1 MLDPCMSLITRL
13 KSKFNPSPSLLRLV
27 TYLKPHRGKIA
38 MSIVFM
44 IGAGAASSLIAMLLG
59 KLTDVGFYDQ
69 EAWIVVAAPIALI
82 FISVLHGGS
91 MFMSNYLL
99 GKTSQA
105 VLVKLRGEIFHK
117 ILRWPAAT
125 YQKNSTGNI
134 TSKFIFEANVALSNA
149 SKSCIILVRDSVQV
163 VALTC
168 VLVWNNW
175 MLAIVSLI
183 IAPMIFKLLRYISKR
198 MKTIMETCQAS
209 FASVLERVK
218 EVYEGH
224 RLVKLSDTYALEMDR
239 FKRIND
245 GVSKMMI
252 DMTKV
257 TSMGTPLTQ
266 LIFMSGVALVL
277 AFAMFQISQGVITMG
292 DFVTFLAALLL
303 LMPPLR
309 NLAGVNS
316 GFVMMAVAAES
327 IFATLDEADET
338 DEGKVDLTTCK
349 GDFVFEH
356 VSMRY
361 PNTKRD
367 AVHEFNLEV
376 KAGDCIALVGLSG
389 SGKSTLVHMIPRFWN
404 PTKGRILLDGIDI
417 RDLRLESLRRHIAI
431 VSQDVMLFD
440 DTIRNN
446 VLYGSPD
453 ATEAEVWKALED
465 ASLADFVRTLPEGL
479 DTLVGEG
486 GSRLS
491 GSQKQRLSIAR
502 AFLRNAPILIL
513 DEATSALDS
522 ENEMKIKGALVS
534 LMKGRTTFMVAHRFS
549 TIEHATKIVAMAD
562 GVVKEMGTR
571 AELLEQNG
579 LFAELLRLQSL
590 EKREGKTENN
600 NEGKTDGGELA

>member
-1 MLDPCMSLITRL
+1 MSLITRL
-13 KSKFNPSPSLLRLV
+13 KSKLNPSLLRLV

-69 EAWIVVAAPIALI
+69 EAWIVVVAPIALI

-125 YQKNSTGNI
+125 YQKNSIGNI

-491 GSQKQRLSIAR
+491 GGQKQRLSIAR
-502 AFLRNAPILIL
+502 AFLRNTPILIL

-562 GVVKEMGTR
+562 GVVKEMGTH

-590 EKREGKTENN
+590 EKREDKTENN
-600 NEGKTDGGELA
+600 NKGKTDGGELA

>member
-1 MLDPCMSLITRL
+1 MSLITRL
-13 KSKFNPSPSLLRLV
+13 KSKLNPSLLRLV

-183 IAPMIFKLLRYISKR
+183 IAPMIVKLLRYISKR

-417 RDLRLESLRRHIAI
+417 RDLSLESLRRHIAI

-491 GSQKQRLSIAR
+491 GGQKQRLSIAR
-502 AFLRNAPILIL
+502 AFLRNTPILIL

-562 GVVKEMGTR
+562 GVVKEMGAR

-579 LFAELLRLQSL
+579 LFAELWRLQSL
-590 EKREGKTENN
+590 EKREEKTENN

>member
-1 MLDPCMSLITRL
+1 MSLITRL
-13 KSKFNPSPSLLRLV
+13 KSKLNPSLLRLV

-292 DFVTFLAALLL
+292 NFVTFLAALLL

-417 RDLRLESLRRHIAI
+417 RDLSLESLRRHIA
-431 VSQDVMLFD
+431 
-440 DTIRNN
+440 IRNN

-491 GSQKQRLSIAR
+491 GGQKQRLSIAR
-502 AFLRNAPILIL
+502 AFLRNTPILIL

-562 GVVKEMGTR
+562 GVVKEMGAR

-590 EKREGKTENN
+590 EKREEKTENN

>member
-1 MLDPCMSLITRL
+1 MSLIYRL
-13 KSKFNPSPSLLRLV
+13 KSKFNTCPSLLRLV
-27 TYLKPHRGKIA
+27 KYLKPHRGKIA
-38 MSIVFM
+38 MSLVFM
-44 IGAGAASSLIAMLLG
+44 IGAGAASSLIAVLLG
-59 KLTDVGFYDQ
+59 KITDVGFYDQ
-69 EAWIVVAAPIALI
+69 ETWIVLAAPVALI

-99 GKTSQA
+99 GKASQA

-125 YQKNSTGNI
+125 YQQNSTGLV
-134 TSKFIFEANVALSNA
+134 TSRFIFSANVSLSNA

-163 VALTC
+163 VALIC

-183 IAPMIFKLLRYISKR
+183 IAPLIFKLLRYISNR
-198 MKTIMETCQAS
+198 MKTIMDTCQAS
-209 FASVLERVK
+209 FAVLLEHVK

-224 RLVKLSDTYALEMDR
+224 RLVKLSDTYCLEMDR

-245 GVSKMMI
+245 TMSNMML

-266 LIFMSGVALVL
+266 LVFMSGVAVVL
-277 AFAMFQISQGVITMG
+277 GFAMLQISRGLITMG
-292 DFVTFLAALLL
+292 DFVTYLTALLL

-309 NLAGVNS
+309 NLAGINS
-316 GFVMMAVAAES
+316 GFVMMEVAAKN
-327 IFATLDEADET
+327 IFLTLDEADEV
-338 DEGKVDLTTCK
+338 DEGKVELTTCK
-349 GDFVFEH
+349 GNFVFEH

-367 AVHEFNLEV
+367 AVHDFSLEV

-389 SGKSTLVHMIPRFWN
+389 SGKSTLVHLIPRFWN
-404 PTKGRILLDGIDI
+404 PTGGRILLDGIDI
-417 RDLRLESLRRHIAI
+417 RDMTLESLRRHIAI

-446 VLYGSPD
+446 VIYGSPD
-453 ATEAEVWKALED
+453 ATEVEVWKALED
-465 ASLADFVRTLPEGL
+465 ASLADFVRTLPDGL
-479 DTLVGEG
+479 DTPVGEG
-486 GSRLS
+486 GSLLS
-491 GSQKQRLSIAR
+491 GGQKQRLSIAR
-502 AFLRNAPILIL
+502 AFLRNTPILIL

-522 ENEMKIKGALVS
+522 ENEMKIKEALVA
-534 LMKGRTTFMVAHRFS
+534 LMRGRTTFMVAHRFS
-549 TIEHATKIVAMAD
+549 TIEHATQIVAMAD
-562 GVVKEMGTR
+562 GAVKEMGTR

-590 EKREGKTENN
+590 GVHEEKMENRDDS
-600 NEGKTDGGELA
+600 KTDEGEQV

>member
-1 MLDPCMSLITRL
+1 MSLITRL
-13 KSKFNPSPSLLRLV
+13 KSKLNPSLLRLV

-292 DFVTFLAALLL
+292 NFVTFLAALLL

-417 RDLRLESLRRHIAI
+417 RDLTLESLRRHIAI

-491 GSQKQRLSIAR
+491 GGQKQRLSIAR
-502 AFLRNAPILIL
+502 AFLRNTPILIL

-590 EKREGKTENN
+590 EKREEKTENN

>member
-1 MLDPCMSLITRL
+1 MSLIFRL
-13 KSKFNPSPSLLRLV
+13 KSKLNPSLLRLV

-38 MSIVFM
+38 MSLVFM

-69 EAWIVVAAPIALI
+69 EAWIVVVAPIALI

-117 ILRWPAAT
+117 ILRWPADT

-175 MLAIVSLI
+175 MLAIVSFI

-198 MKTIMETCQAS
+198 MKMIMETCQAS

-224 RLVKLSDTYALEMDR
+224 RLIKLSDTYALEMDR

-316 GFVMMAVAAES
+316 GFVVMAVAAES
-327 IFATLDEADET
+327 IFATLDEADEA

-376 KAGDCIALVGLSG
+376 KAGDCIALVGVSG

-417 RDLRLESLRRHIAI
+417 RDLKLESLRRHIAI
-431 VSQDVMLFD
+431 VSQDVMIFD

-479 DTLVGEG
+479 DTVVGEG

-491 GSQKQRLSIAR
+491 GGQKQRLSIAR

-562 GVVKEMGTR
+562 GVIKEMGTR

>member
-1 MLDPCMSLITRL
+1 MSLITRL
-13 KSKFNPSPSLLRLV
+13 KSKLNPSLLRLV

-491 GSQKQRLSIAR
+491 GGQKQRLSIAR
-502 AFLRNAPILIL
+502 AVYRHPEILIF
-513 DEATSALDS
+513 DDSFSALDFKTDR
-522 ENEMKIKGALVS
+522 EVRDALAREA
-534 LMKGRTTFMVAHRFS
+534 KDS
-549 TIEHATKIVAMAD
+549 TKLIVAQRIGTIMNAD
-562 GVVKEMGTR
+562 RIVVLDDGKVVGQGTHK
-571 AELLEQNG
+571 ELLDNCDVYRQI
-579 LFAELLRLQSL
+579 AESQLSQS
-590 EKREGKTENN
+590 
-600 NEGKTDGGELA
+600 ELTA

>member
-1 MLDPCMSLITRL
+1 MSLITRL
-13 KSKFNPSPSLLRLV
+13 KSKLNPSLLRLV

-292 DFVTFLAALLL
+292 NFVTFLAALLL

-417 RDLRLESLRRHIAI
+417 RDLKLESLRRHIAI
-431 VSQDVMLFD
+431 VSQDVMIFD

-465 ASLADFVRTLPEGL
+465 ASLADFVRPLPEGL
-479 DTLVGEG
+479 DTVVGEG

-491 GSQKQRLSIAR
+491 GGQKQRLSIAR

>member
-1 MLDPCMSLITRL
+1 M
-13 KSKFNPSPSLLRLV
+13 

-38 MSIVFM
+38 MSLVFM

-117 ILRWPAAT
+117 ILHWPADT

-175 MLAIVSLI
+175 MLAIVSFI

-198 MKTIMETCQAS
+198 MKMIMETCQAS
-209 FASVLERVK
+209 FASILERVK

-224 RLVKLSDTYALEMDR
+224 RLIKLSDTYALEMDR

-277 AFAMFQISQGVITMG
+277 AFAMFQISQRVITMG

-316 GFVMMAVAAES
+316 GFVVMAVAAES
-327 IFATLDEADET
+327 IFATLDEADEA

-417 RDLRLESLRRHIAI
+417 RDLKLESLRRHIAI
-431 VSQDVMLFD
+431 VSQDVMIFD

-479 DTLVGEG
+479 DTVVGEG

-491 GSQKQRLSIAR
+491 GGQKQRLSIAR

>member
-1 MLDPCMSLITRL
+1 MSLIFRL
-13 KSKFNPSPSLLRLV
+13 KSKLNPSLLRLV

-38 MSIVFM
+38 MSLVFM

-117 ILRWPAAT
+117 ILHWPADT

-175 MLAIVSLI
+175 MLAIVSFI

-198 MKTIMETCQAS
+198 MKMIMETCQAS
-209 FASVLERVK
+209 FASILERVK

-224 RLVKLSDTYALEMDR
+224 RLIKLSDTYALEMDR

-277 AFAMFQISQGVITMG
+277 AFAMFQISQRVITMG

-316 GFVMMAVAAES
+316 GFVVMAVAAES
-327 IFATLDEADET
+327 IFATLDEADEA

-417 RDLRLESLRRHIAI
+417 RDLKLESLRRHIAI
-431 VSQDVMLFD
+431 VSQDVMIFD

-479 DTLVGEG
+479 DTVVGEG

-491 GSQKQRLSIAR
+491 GGQKQRLSIAR

-562 GVVKEMGTR
+562 GVVKEMAR
-571 AELLEQNG
+571 VPSCLNKMV
-579 LFAELLRLQSL
+579 S
-590 EKREGKTENN
+590 
-600 NEGKTDGGELA
+600 

>member
-1 MLDPCMSLITRL
+1 MSLITRL
-13 KSKFNPSPSLLRLV
+13 KSKLNPSLLRLV

-417 RDLRLESLRRHIAI
+417 RDLSLESLRRHIAI

-491 GSQKQRLSIAR
+491 GGQRQRLSIAR
-502 AFLRNAPILIL
+502 AFLRNTPILIL

-562 GVVKEMGTR
+562 GVVKEMGAR

-579 LFAELLRLQSL
+579 LFAELWRLQSL
-590 EKREGKTENN
+590 EKREEKTENN

>member
-1 MLDPCMSLITRL
+1 MSLITRL
-13 KSKFNPSPSLLRLV
+13 KSKLNPSLLRLV

-252 DMTKV
+252 NMTKV

-338 DEGKVDLTTCK
+338 DEDKVDLTTCK

-417 RDLRLESLRRHIAI
+417 RDLSLESLRRHIAI
-431 VSQDVMLFD
+431 VSQDVMIFD

-479 DTLVGEG
+479 DTVVGEG

-491 GSQKQRLSIAR
+491 GGQKQRLSIAR

-562 GVVKEMGTR
+562 GVVKEMGTH

>member
-1 MLDPCMSLITRL
+1 MSLITRL
-13 KSKFNPSPSLLRLV
+13 KSKLNPSLLRLV
-27 TYLKPHRGKIA
+27 TYLQPHRGKIA

-257 TSMGTPLTQ
+257 SSMGTPLTQ

-417 RDLRLESLRRHIAI
+417 RDLKLESLRRHIAI
-431 VSQDVMLFD
+431 VSQDVMIFD

-479 DTLVGEG
+479 DTVVGEG

-491 GSQKQRLSIAR
+491 GGQKQRLSIAR

>member
-1 MLDPCMSLITRL
+1 MSLITRL
-13 KSKFNPSPSLLRLV
+13 KSKLNPSLLRLV

-69 EAWIVVAAPIALI
+69 EAWIVVAAPNALI

-361 PNTKRD
+361 PNTLRD

-389 SGKSTLVHMIPRFWN
+389 SGMSTLVHMIPRFWN

-465 ASLADFVRTLPEGL
+465 ASLADFVRSLPEGL

-486 GSRLS
+486 GRRLS
-491 GSQKQRLSIAR
+491 GGQKQRLSIAR
-502 AFLRNAPILIL
+502 AFLRNTPILIL

-562 GVVKEMGTR
+562 GVVKEMGTH

-579 LFAELLRLQSL
+579 LFAEL
-590 EKREGKTENN
+590 
-600 NEGKTDGGELA
+600 

>member
-1 MLDPCMSLITRL
+1 MSLITRL
-13 KSKFNPSPSLLRLV
+13 KSKLNPSLLRLV

-105 VLVKLRGEIFHK
+105 VLVTLRGEIFHK

-183 IAPMIFKLLRYISKR
+183 IVPMIFKLLRYISKR

-327 IFATLDEADET
+327 IFAMLDEADET

-465 ASLADFVRTLPEGL
+465 ASLADFVRTLPVGL

-491 GSQKQRLSIAR
+491 GGQKQRLSIAR
-502 AFLRNAPILIL
+502 AFLRNTPILIL

-562 GVVKEMGTR
+562 GVVKEMGTH

-590 EKREGKTENN
+590 EKREDKTENN
-600 NEGKTDGGELA
+600 NKGKTDGGELA

>member
-1 MLDPCMSLITRL
+1 MSLITRL
-13 KSKFNPSPSLLRLV
+13 KSKLNPSLLRLV

-239 FKRIND
+239 VKRIND

-417 RDLRLESLRRHIAI
+417 RDLSLESLRRHIAI

-491 GSQKQRLSIAR
+491 GGQKQRLSIAR
-502 AFLRNAPILIL
+502 AFLRNTPILIL

-562 GVVKEMGTR
+562 GVVKEMGAR

-590 EKREGKTENN
+590 EKREEKTENN

>member
-1 MLDPCMSLITRL
+1 MSLITRL
-13 KSKFNPSPSLLRLV
+13 KSKLNPSLLRLV

-292 DFVTFLAALLL
+292 NFVTFLAALLL

-417 RDLRLESLRRHIAI
+417 RDLKLESLRRHIAI
-431 VSQDVMLFD
+431 VSQDVMIFD

-491 GSQKQRLSIAR
+491 GGQKQRLSIAR
-502 AFLRNAPILIL
+502 AFLRNTPILIL

>member
-1 MLDPCMSLITRL
+1 MSLITRL
-13 KSKFNPSPSLLRLV
+13 KSKLTPSLLRLV

-417 RDLRLESLRRHIAI
+417 RDLSLESLRRHIAI

-491 GSQKQRLSIAR
+491 GGQKQRLSIAR
-502 AFLRNAPILIL
+502 AFLRNTPILIL

-562 GVVKEMGTR
+562 GVVKEMGAR

-590 EKREGKTENN
+590 EKREEKTENN

>member
-1 MLDPCMSLITRL
+1 MSLITRL
-13 KSKFNPSPSLLRLV
+13 KSKLNPSLLRLV

-417 RDLRLESLRRHIAI
+417 RDLSLESLRRHIAI

-491 GSQKQRLSIAR
+491 GGQKQRLSIAR
-502 AFLRNAPILIL
+502 AFLRNTPILIL

-522 ENEMKIKGALVS
+522 ENEMKIKVALVS

-562 GVVKEMGTR
+562 GVVKEMGAR

-590 EKREGKTENN
+590 EKREEKTENN

>member
-1 MLDPCMSLITRL
+1 MSLITRL
-13 KSKFNPSPSLLRLV
+13 KSKLNPSLLRLV

-404 PTKGRILLDGIDI
+404 PTNGRILLDGIDI
-417 RDLRLESLRRHIAI
+417 RDLKLESLRRHIAI
-431 VSQDVMLFD
+431 VSQDVMIFD

-479 DTLVGEG
+479 DTVVGEG

-491 GSQKQRLSIAR
+491 GGQKQRLSIAR

>member
-1 MLDPCMSLITRL
+1 MSLITRL
-13 KSKFNPSPSLLRLV
+13 KSKLNPSPSLLRLV

-417 RDLRLESLRRHIAI
+417 RDLSLESLRRHIAI

-491 GSQKQRLSIAR
+491 GGQKQRLSIAR
-502 AFLRNAPILIL
+502 AFLRNTPILIL

-562 GVVKEMGTR
+562 GVVKEMGAR

-590 EKREGKTENN
+590 EKREEKTENN

>member
-1 MLDPCMSLITRL
+1 MSLITRL
-13 KSKFNPSPSLLRLV
+13 KSKLNPSLLRLV

-338 DEGKVDLTTCK
+338 DEGKVDLTNCK

-417 RDLRLESLRRHIAI
+417 RDLSLESLRRHIAI

-491 GSQKQRLSIAR
+491 GGQKQRLSIAR
-502 AFLRNAPILIL
+502 AFLRNTPILIL

-562 GVVKEMGTR
+562 GVVKEMGAR

-590 EKREGKTENN
+590 EKREEKTENN

>member
-1 MLDPCMSLITRL
+1 MSLIFRL
-13 KSKFNPSPSLLRLV
+13 KSKLNPSLLRLV

-38 MSIVFM
+38 MSLVFM

-117 ILRWPAAT
+117 ILHWPADT

-175 MLAIVSLI
+175 MLAIVSFI

-198 MKTIMETCQAS
+198 MKMIMETCQAS
-209 FASVLERVK
+209 FASILERVK

-224 RLVKLSDTYALEMDR
+224 RLIKLSDTYALEMDR

-277 AFAMFQISQGVITMG
+277 AFAMFQISQRVITMG

-316 GFVMMAVAAES
+316 GFVVMAVAAES
-327 IFATLDEADET
+327 IFATLDEADEA

-417 RDLRLESLRRHIAI
+417 RDLKLESLRRHIAI
-431 VSQDVMLFD
+431 VSQDVMIFD

-479 DTLVGEG
+479 DTVVGEG

-491 GSQKQRLSIAR
+491 GGQKQRLSIAR

-562 GVVKEMGTR
+562 GVVKEMGTH

>member
-1 MLDPCMSLITRL
+1 MSLIYRL
-13 KSKFNPSPSLLRLV
+13 KSKFNTCPSLLRLV
-27 TYLKPHRGKIA
+27 KYLKPHRGKIA
-38 MSIVFM
+38 MSLVFM
-44 IGAGAASSLIAMLLG
+44 IGAGAASSLIAVLLG
-59 KLTDVGFYDQ
+59 KITDVGFYDQ
-69 EAWIVVAAPIALI
+69 ETWIVLAAPVALI

-125 YQKNSTGNI
+125 YQQNSTGLV
-134 TSKFIFEANVALSNA
+134 TSRFIFSANVSLSNA

-163 VALTC
+163 VALIC

-183 IAPMIFKLLRYISKR
+183 IAPLIFKLLRYISNR
-198 MKTIMETCQAS
+198 MKTIMDTCQAS
-209 FASVLERVK
+209 FAVLLEHVK

-224 RLVKLSDTYALEMDR
+224 RLVKLSDTYCLEMDR

-245 GVSKMMI
+245 TMSNMML

-266 LIFMSGVALVL
+266 LVFMSGVAVVL
-277 AFAMFQISQGVITMG
+277 GFAMLQISRGLITMG
-292 DFVTFLAALLL
+292 DFVTYLTALLL

-309 NLAGVNS
+309 NLAGINS
-316 GFVMMAVAAES
+316 GFVMMEVAAKN
-327 IFATLDEADET
+327 IFLTLDEADEV
-338 DEGKVDLTTCK
+338 DEGKVELTTCK
-349 GDFVFEH
+349 GNFVFEH

-367 AVHEFNLEV
+367 AVHDFSLEV

-389 SGKSTLVHMIPRFWN
+389 SGKSTLVHLIPRFWN
-404 PTKGRILLDGIDI
+404 PTGGRILLDGIDI
-417 RDLRLESLRRHIAI
+417 RDMTLESLRRHIAI

-446 VLYGSPD
+446 VIYGSPD
-453 ATEAEVWKALED
+453 ATEVEVWKALEE
-465 ASLADFVRTLPEGL
+465 ASLADFVRTLPDGL
-479 DTLVGEG
+479 DTPVGEG
-486 GSRLS
+486 GSLLS
-491 GSQKQRLSIAR
+491 GGQKQRLSIAR
-502 AFLRNAPILIL
+502 AFLRNTPILIL

-522 ENEMKIKGALVS
+522 ENEMKIKEALVA
-534 LMKGRTTFMVAHRFS
+534 LMRGRTTFMVAHRFS
-549 TIEHATKIVAMAD
+549 TIEHATQIVAMAD
-562 GVVKEMGTR
+562 GAVKEMGTR

-590 EKREGKTENN
+590 EVHEEKMENRDDS
-600 NEGKTDGGELA
+600 KTDEGEQV

>member
-1 MLDPCMSLITRL
+1 MSLITRL
-13 KSKFNPSPSLLRLV
+13 KSKLNPSLLRLV

-417 RDLRLESLRRHIAI
+417 RDLSLESLRRHIAI

-491 GSQKQRLSIAR
+491 GGQKQRLSIAR
-502 AFLRNAPILIL
+502 AFLRNTPILIL

-562 GVVKEMGTR
+562 GVVKEMGAR

-590 EKREGKTENN
+590 EKREEKTENN
-600 NEGKTDGGELA
+600 NEGKTGGGELA

>member
-1 MLDPCMSLITRL
+1 MSLITRL
-13 KSKFNPSPSLLRLV
+13 KSKLNPSLLRLV

-316 GFVMMAVAAES
+316 GFVMMAVAGES
-327 IFATLDEADET
+327 IFAPLDEADET

-491 GSQKQRLSIAR
+491 GGQKQRLSIAR
-502 AFLRNAPILIL
+502 AFLRNTPILIL

-562 GVVKEMGTR
+562 GVVKEMGTH

-590 EKREGKTENN
+590 EKREDKTENN
-600 NEGKTDGGELA
+600 NKGKTDGGELA

>member
-1 MLDPCMSLITRL
+1 MSLITRL
-13 KSKFNPSPSLLRLV
+13 KSKLNPSLLRLV

-44 IGAGAASSLIAMLLG
+44 IGASAASSLIAMLLG

-417 RDLRLESLRRHIAI
+417 RDLSLESLRRHIAI

-491 GSQKQRLSIAR
+491 GGQKQRLSIAR
-502 AFLRNAPILIL
+502 AFLRNTPILIL

-562 GVVKEMGTR
+562 GVVKEMGAR

-590 EKREGKTENN
+590 EKREEKTENN

>member
-1 MLDPCMSLITRL
+1 MSLITRL
-13 KSKFNPSPSLLRLV
+13 KSKLNPSLLRLV

-376 KAGDCIALVGLSG
+376 KAGDCIALVGVSG

-417 RDLRLESLRRHIAI
+417 RDLSLESLRRHIAI

-491 GSQKQRLSIAR
+491 GGQKQRLSIAR
-502 AFLRNAPILIL
+502 AFLRNTPILIL

-562 GVVKEMGTR
+562 GVVKEMGAR

-590 EKREGKTENN
+590 EKREEKTENN

>member
-1 MLDPCMSLITRL
+1 MSLITRL
-13 KSKFNPSPSLLRLV
+13 KSKLNPSLLRLV

-149 SKSCIILVRDSVQV
+149 SKACIILVRDSVQV

-417 RDLRLESLRRHIAI
+417 RDLSLESLRRHIAI

-491 GSQKQRLSIAR
+491 GGQKQRLSIAR
-502 AFLRNAPILIL
+502 AFLRNTPILIL

-562 GVVKEMGTR
+562 GVVKEMGAR

-590 EKREGKTENN
+590 EKREEKTENN

>member
-1 MLDPCMSLITRL
+1 MSLITRL
-13 KSKFNPSPSLLRLV
+13 KSKLNPSLLRLV

-277 AFAMFQISQGVITMG
+277 AFVMFQISQGVITMG

-417 RDLRLESLRRHIAI
+417 RDLSLESLRRHIAI

-491 GSQKQRLSIAR
+491 GGQKQRLSIAR
-502 AFLRNAPILIL
+502 AFLRNTPILIL

-562 GVVKEMGTR
+562 GVVKEMGAR

-590 EKREGKTENN
+590 EKREEKTENN

>member
-1 MLDPCMSLITRL
+1 MSLITRL
-13 KSKFNPSPSLLRLV
+13 KSKLNPSLLRLV

-125 YQKNSTGNI
+125 YQNNSTGNI

-417 RDLRLESLRRHIAI
+417 RDLSLESLRRHIAI

-491 GSQKQRLSIAR
+491 GGQKQRLSIAR
-502 AFLRNAPILIL
+502 AFLRNTPILIL

-534 LMKGRTTFMVAHRFS
+534 LMKGRTTFMGAHRFS

-562 GVVKEMGTR
+562 GVVKEMGAR
-571 AELLEQNG
+571 AELLKQNG

-590 EKREGKTENN
+590 EKREEKTENN

>member
-1 MLDPCMSLITRL
+1 MSPITRL
-13 KSKFNPSPSLLRLV
+13 KSKLNPSLLRLV

-417 RDLRLESLRRHIAI
+417 RDLSLESLRRHIAI

-491 GSQKQRLSIAR
+491 GGQKQRLSIAR
-502 AFLRNAPILIL
+502 AFLRNTPILIL

-562 GVVKEMGTR
+562 GVVKEMGTH

-590 EKREGKTENN
+590 EKREEKTENN